1 MQQSTILGGAIEKK
15 SIVSESIPTYFLEVG
30 MLGSSLRLIRKLY
43 GETAKELANQLGIT
57 ATYLS
62 EIENGK
68 KKVSLDL
75 IQKYAIH
82 YNIKCSTILFFDE
95 QEGPSD
101 KVSNNLRNAFL
112 KFGNALERCENR
124 LLEDTLHNE

>member
-1 MQQSTILGGAIEKK
+1 
-15 SIVSESIPTYFLEVG
+15 

-43 GETAKELANQLGIT
+43 GETAKELSNHLGIS

-62 EIENGK
+62 ELENGK
-68 KKVSLDL
+68 KNVSLDL
-75 IQKYAIH
+75 IKKYADH

-101 KVSNNLRNAFL
+101 KVSNNLRSAFL
-112 KFGNALERCENR
+112 RFGNALERCENR
-124 LLEDTLHNE
+124 LLEDTLHKE

>member
-43 GETAKELANQLGIT
+43 GETAKELANQLGIS

-101 KVSNNLRNAFL
+101 KVSKN
-112 KFGNALERCENR
+112 
-124 LLEDTLHNE
+124 

>member
-43 GETAKELANQLGIT
+43 GETAKELANQLGIS

-75 IQKYAIH
+75 IQKYI
-82 YNIKCSTILFFDE
+82 T
-95 QEGPSD
+95 
-101 KVSNNLRNAFL
+101 
-112 KFGNALERCENR
+112 
-124 LLEDTLHNE
+124 T

>member
-43 GETAKELANQLGIT
+43 GETAKELANQLGIS

-68 KKVSLDL
+68 KSLVRPYSKIRNSL
-75 IQKYAIH
+75 QHKMF
-82 YNIKCSTILFFDE
+82 YNS
-95 QEGPSD
+95 
-101 KVSNNLRNAFL
+101 FL
-112 KFGNALERCENR
+112 
-124 LLEDTLHNE
+124 